1 MQGSHCHHT
10 IKQSSASPNS
20 LQLSSAGTRHS
31 HYNKHSLLMLR
42 LHHTHTH
49 ARTCTHTIPSV
60 WKKKVL
66 CLIGRS
72 DSWIMKLR
80 TSHTQNNTQGD
91 MQRSVEDT
99 FAIDTLRK
107 AVNGIFYKW
116 MAGWEFHNKS
126 IIKLLCHTYNPRP
139 PKCPHTSC
147 QWFISHLDR

>member
-49 ARTCTHTIPSV
+49 THNTQHV
-60 WKKKVL
+60 KKKVL

-80 TSHTQNNTQGD
+80 TSHIQNNTQGD
-91 MQRSVEDT
+91 VQRSVEDT
-99 FAIDTLRK
+99 FAINTLRK
-107 AVNGIFYKW
+107 AVNVIFYMW
-116 MAGWEFHNKS
+116 MTGWEFHNKS
-126 IIKLLCHTYNPRP
+126 IIELLCHTYNPRP
-139 PKCPHTSC
+139 PMCPHTSC
-147 QWFISHLDR
+147 QRFISHLDR